1 VKEKER
7 SRLRARATLVFWAFF
22 LIAGL
27 LVARLYFVQLREGR
41 ALASAAVD
49 QHRATFDVSGR
60 RGSILDRFGAVF
72 ASTSPAV
79 QVFAQPDEVRDP
91 RAQAEYLAPLLH
103 QKPASLERKLREK
116 TTFVYLARMQPQALG
131 RRIERLRLPGIG
143 TAEEPTGLRVDPQ
156 GRIGSTII
164 GFTGIDNQGL
174 AGIEYAFEHVL
185 AGRSGQVIEE
195 TDSQLRPLPFG
206 RRTIAAPLT
215 GDTVVL
221 TIDRSLQLAAE
232 DELAKTVNTYGARS
246 ACAIVMR
253 AATGE
258 ILALANWPN
267 YDPNHYTAS
276 PVDAYRNRAITDPYE
291 PGSTFKLVTA
301 TAAIDSGLVSL
312 DDSFPAVNMIDIGGY
327 RIFNADDGLMTSGHA
342 RETLSDIVTFSHN
355 VGAAEVALH
364 VGKRT
369 MGEYIRRF
377 GLAQETGVDLPG
389 ESPGII
395 DSPDQWF
402 GSREA
407 TIAFGQGV
415 SVTALSLARAYA
427 SIANGGLLMRPLIVR
442 EIRDASGAVV
452 TRYHPDI
459 VRRVMRPQTAA
470 ALLAML
476 RRVVA
481 VGTGTNAAIAGY
493 AVAGKTGTAQ
503 IVESGHYEPGEY
515 VASFIGIVPADKPGY
530 VVFIDVGR
538 PRGAYY
544 GGIVAA
550 PAFRELARRV
560 LMREG
565 VAPRH
570 AAGTFEAAVGDVAAR
585 PSEAT
590 RSSEAHAAA
599 QGNTT
604 LQRP

>member
-1 VKEKER
+1 MKEKER
-7 SRLRARATLVFWAFF
+7 SRLRARAILVFWLFVAISAS
-22 LIAGL
+22 LA
-27 LVARLYFVQLREGR
+27 ARLYVVQVHDGR

-49 QHRATFDVSGR
+49 LHRAVFDVSGR
-60 RGSILDRFGAVF
+60 RGSIVDRFGTVF

-79 QVFAQPDEVRDP
+79 QVFAQPNEVRDP
-91 RAQAEYLAPLLH
+91 RAEAALLAPLLRLA
-103 QKPASLERKLREK
+103 PAAVERRLTEK
-116 TTFVYLARMQPQALG
+116 TTFTYLARMQPEALG
-131 RRIERLRLPGIG
+131 QRIMRLRLPGIG

-156 GRIGSTII
+156 GRIGSTVV

-174 AGIEYAFEHVL
+174 AGIEYSFESML
-185 AGRSGQVIEE
+185 AGRPGRVVEE

-232 DELAKTVNTYGARS
+232 DVLAKTADAYAARS
-246 ACAIVMR
+246 ASAIVIR

-267 YDPNHYTAS
+267 YDPNHYAAS
-276 PVDAYRNRAITDPYE
+276 PIEAYKNRAITDPFE

-301 TAAIDSGLVSL
+301 TAAIDSGRVSL
-312 DDSFPAVNMIDIGGY
+312 DSTFPAVNDIDIGGY
-327 RIFNADDGLMTSGHA
+327 RIFNADDGLMSSGRS

-355 VGAAEVALH
+355 VGAAEVALR

-369 MGEYIRRF
+369 MGEYIRRY
-377 GLAQETGVDLPG
+377 GLADETGVDLPG
-389 ESPGII
+389 DSPGII
-395 DSPDQWF
+395 DPPDQWF

-415 SVTALSLARAYA
+415 SVTGLSLARAYA

-442 EIRDASGAVV
+442 EVRDASGAVV
-452 TRYHPDI
+452 RRYQPEV

-503 IVESGHYEPGEY
+503 IVEGGRYQPGEY
-515 VASFIGIVPADKPGY
+515 IASFVGIVPADRPAY
-530 VVFIDVGR
+530 VVFVNVER

-544 GGIVAA
+544 GGTVAA

-560 LMREG
+560 LLREG
-565 VAPRH
+565 VSPKH
-570 AAGTFEAAVGDVAAR
+570 VAGVFDGAITDGAER
-585 PSEAT
+585 Q
-590 RSSEAHAAA
+590 SEAHPAV
-599 QGNTT
+599 QRNTT
-604 LQRP
+604 TQRP